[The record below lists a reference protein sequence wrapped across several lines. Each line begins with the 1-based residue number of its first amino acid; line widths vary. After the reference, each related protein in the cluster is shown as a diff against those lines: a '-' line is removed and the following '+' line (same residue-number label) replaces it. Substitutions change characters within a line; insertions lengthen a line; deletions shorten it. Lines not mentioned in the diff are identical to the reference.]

1 MNIKEKNIVYIY
13 ESPDGGITLYR
24 RLYGK
29 YESRELYDKA
39 KNLWNITRF
48 IWKSQLGGSYK
59 RQRRN

>member
-1 MNIKEKNIVYIY
+1 MNIKEKNIAYIY

-39 KNLWNITRF
+39 KNLWNIT
-48 IWKSQLGGSYK
+48 
-59 RQRRN
+59 

>member
-29 YESRELYDKA
+29 YELESCMTKQKIYG
-39 KNLWNITRF
+39 I
-48 IWKSQLGGSYK
+48 
-59 RQRRN
+59 